1 MTRLA
6 SLAIPVL
13 AALVSVTLPGD
24 AAAAGPET
32 TLTWDLTAGNAPVG
46 TRTVTVKVLPGDQG
60 THRVIEAFTD
70 LAGTVGPIRIR
81 FQQRMTAHAEGSAPA
96 SFHSVI
102 DENGTPSEIQ
112 GRWTP
117 SGWFV
122 STNVAGRARNV
133 DFPPSRIDLS
143 TADLMDPESRVA
155 PSQLAPAESGS
166 SVTVRV
172 LSAITG
178 TVETGPLERLG
189 PSDVTIDGTR
199 IPVEGYSW
207 AGPQGVSRFYYSAE
221 GYLVQ
226 YQTTVQGIEVRG
238 ILQDPP
244 PGGIDDFPVAIG
256 RPDVETLPL

>member
-1 MTRLA
+1 MTSLLSSLPLLFSLSA
-6 SLAIPVL
+6 S
-13 AALVSVTLPGD
+13 
-24 AAAAGPET
+24 AAAPET
-32 TLTWDLTAGNAPVG
+32 TLTWDLTAQNAPIG
-46 TRTVTVKVLPGDQG
+46 TRTVTVKALPGDQG

-70 LAGTVGPIRIR
+70 ISGTIGPIRIR
-81 FQQRMTAHAEGSAPA
+81 FQQRMTAHAEGNAPA

-143 TADLMDPESRVA
+143 TADLMDPESRVS
-155 PSQLAPAESGS
+155 PSQLAPAERGK

-172 LSAITG
+172 LSALTG

-189 PSDVTIDGTR
+189 PSEVTIDGTAV
-199 IPVEGYSW
+199 PVEGYTW
-207 AGPQGVSRFYYSAE
+207 TGPQGASRFYYSSE
-221 GYLVQ
+221 GHLVK
-226 YQTTVQGIEVRG
+226 YQSTMQGIQVEGV
-238 ILQDPP
+238 LQDPP

-256 RPDVETLPL
+256 RPDVETIPL

>member
-6 SLAIPVL
+6 SLLP
-13 AALVSVTLPGD
+13 AALFGLVTASLPQT
-24 AAAAGPET
+24 AAAAAPES
-32 TLTWDLTAGNAPVG
+32 TLVWDLTAQNAPVG

-70 LAGTVGPIRIR
+70 ISGTIGPIRIR
-81 FQQRMTAHAEGSAPA
+81 FQQRMTAHAEGNAPA
-96 SFHSVI
+96 SFHSVL

-143 TADLMDPESRVA
+143 TADLMDPESRVS
-155 PSQLAPAESGS
+155 PGQLAPEQGQSA
-166 SVTVRV
+166 TVRV

-189 PSDVTIDGTR
+189 PSEVTIDGTA

-207 AGPQGVSRFYYSAE
+207 TGSQGVSRFYYSSE
-221 GYLVQ
+221 GHLVK
-226 YQTTVQGIEVRG
+226 YQTTVQGIDIQGV
-238 ILQDPP
+238 LQDPP